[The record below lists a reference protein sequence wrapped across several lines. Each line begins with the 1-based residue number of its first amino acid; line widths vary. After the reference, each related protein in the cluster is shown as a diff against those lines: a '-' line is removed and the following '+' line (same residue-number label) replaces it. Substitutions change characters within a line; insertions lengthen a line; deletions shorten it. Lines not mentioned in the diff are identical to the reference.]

1 MTDPDDARSRL
12 TTSTFVKLAITGVI
26 GGLLSGAF
34 GVGGGILMVPLLINL
49 VGMDQRRAAATSLVA
64 IIPASLAGSL
74 TYLARGQVD
83 VPAAVLLAVG
93 GVVGSLLGTR
103 LLRRLPLALLRWMF
117 IALLVIVAIR
127 MLLVVPPRGD
137 GAIEITWIT
146 AVLLVGV
153 GLFIGV
159 ASGLFGIGGGV
170 IAVPALIALF
180 GAGDLIAKGT
190 SLLFM
195 LPTAVSGTV
204 SNVRARAVDLRS
216 GLIVGIAATLASFG
230 GVALAFVMP
239 PLVSSVLFALLLLA
253 AAAQLAIRAWRARPS
268 RTPEDGP
275 PPLG

>member
-1 MTDPDDARSRL
+1 MTA
-12 TTSTFVKLAITGVI
+12 STIVKLAIVGVV

-49 VGMDQRRAAATSLVA
+49 AGMDQRRASATSLVA
-64 IIPASLAGSL
+64 IIPASIAGSL
-74 TYLARGQVD
+74 GYLAQGQVD
-83 VPAAVLLAVG
+83 VLAALLLGAG
-93 GVVGSLLGTR
+93 GVVGAFFGTR

-117 IALLVIVAIR
+117 VALLVVVAVR

-137 GAIEITWIT
+137 GHIQITWAT
-146 AVLLVGV
+146 ALLLVAV

-195 LPTAVSGTV
+195 VPTAVSGTI
-204 SNVRARAVDLRS
+204 SNARGGVVDVRA
-216 GLIVGIAATLASFG
+216 GLVVGVAATVASFG
-230 GVALAFVMP
+230 GVALAFLMP
-239 PLVSSVLFALLLLA
+239 PVVSSVLFAALLFA
-253 AAAQLAIRAWRARPS
+253 AAIQLAVRAWRLRSSSPA
-268 RTPEDGP
+268 
-275 PPLG
+275 